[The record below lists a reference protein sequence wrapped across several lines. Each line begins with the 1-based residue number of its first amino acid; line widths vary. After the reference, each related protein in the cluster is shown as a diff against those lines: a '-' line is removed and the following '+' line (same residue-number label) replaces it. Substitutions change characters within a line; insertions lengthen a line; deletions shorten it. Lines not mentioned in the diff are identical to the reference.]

1 MTSIVVAGGII
12 WQDDHL
18 LAALRP
24 QGKPMAGYW
33 EFPGGKLE
41 PGETAEQALCRELRE
56 ELGISVRACRLWQIV
71 EHDYAERDL
80 HVQLHFFHVTAFD
93 GTPCARERQAQCL
106 KTLSANYFLFAQ
118 L

>member
-71 EHDYAERDL
+71 EHD
-80 HVQLHFFHVTAFD
+80 
-93 GTPCARERQAQCL
+93 
-106 KTLSANYFLFAQ
+106 LSLIHISEPTRPY
-118 L
+118 

>member
-56 ELGISVRACRLWQIV
+56 ELGIRDRKIVVQGKSVDLGEARRADI
-71 EHDYAERDL
+71 DSMGDL
-80 HVQLHFFHVTAFD
+80 A
-93 GTPCARERQAQCL
+93 
-106 KTLSANYFLFAQ
+106 
-118 L
+118 

>member
-56 ELGISVRACRLWQIV
+56 ELGISVRACRWLV
-71 EHDYAERDL
+71 M
-80 HVQLHFFHVTAFD
+80 
-93 GTPCARERQAQCL
+93 
-106 KTLSANYFLFAQ
+106 
-118 L
+118 

>member
-56 ELGISVRACRLWQIV
+56 ELGIGSIEILTLVADLEDVFRITVR
-71 EHDYAERDL
+71 ERDL
-80 HVQLHFFHVTAFD
+80 REVETVADVVQLVL
-93 GTPCARERQAQCL
+93 RL
-106 KTLSANYFLFAQ
+106 KENQS
-118 L
+118 

>member
-1 MTSIVVAGGII
+1 MDSLNAFTGVVRRCVDDYGMISPGDRIAVGISGGK
-12 WQDDHL
+12 DSLSLLYL

-56 ELGISVRACRLWQIV
+56 ELGISVRACRWLV
-71 EHDYAERDL
+71 M
-80 HVQLHFFHVTAFD
+80 
-93 GTPCARERQAQCL
+93 
-106 KTLSANYFLFAQ
+106 
-118 L
+118 